1 MSKPLRLTA
10 ATLAIAALAPATASA
25 AWTAPTTI
33 DNSVGSNP
41 LAQSAFGGSVL
52 TGWLEPTASL
62 AKRSGDA
69 FGAPS
74 ALTAADP
81 FEKVWAGGLD
91 RDGNAVILT
100 VRKHAPFQRIRAT
113 FVAADGTRSASRTI
127 STDPRSSAGPQLSVA
142 PDGTAVAAWSWHD
155 ATGWRAQVAVRRP
168 GQPAFGKPQ
177 TVSPVAPVI
186 GRQQSRPI
194 LHVAAGEDG
203 RAALTWQFGGD
214 GALPEAPL
222 HVLTAGPDSG
232 FGADQALAGAGG
244 YADVGLAVG
253 ADGAVQVAYLDEH
266 FTGHVAPSS
275 LRVAQ
280 GTVGTPL
287 SAPAVLSTGGKG
299 TSSGDQVAA
308 AFSADGTATVAWA
321 KPGSRYEEGGTLEL
335 FTRAASGS
343 FGEAQTLAQ
352 NAEGLSLAGGPGA
365 SAVLG
370 WMLHAQKPG
379 SYAIHAST
387 RPQAGGPFGTDT
399 TISDT
404 SVNGLWPSV
413 ALTPTGDAIAA
424 WVTNTDGSGGGKP
437 TAAVSS
443 IG

>member
-33 DNSVGSNP
+33 SDATGSNP
-41 LAQSAFGGSVL
+41 VAQAAFGGSVL

-62 AKRSGDA
+62 TKRSGDA
-69 FGAPS
+69 FGAPT

-100 VRKHAPFQRIRAT
+100 VRKHAPFQRVRAT
-113 FVAADGTRSASRTI
+113 FVAADGTRSATRTI
-127 STDPRSSAGPQLSVA
+127 STNPRSSAGPQLAVA

-168 GQPAFGKPQ
+168 GQPAFDKPQ
-177 TVSPVAPVI
+177 TVSPPAPLS
-186 GRQQSRPI
+186 GKYQTRPI
-194 LHVAAGEDG
+194 LNVAAGDG
-203 RAALTWQFGGD
+203 GRGALTWQFGGD
-214 GALPEAPL
+214 AALPESPL
-222 HVLTAGPDSG
+222 HVLTAADGT
-232 FGADQALAGAGG
+232 FGADQALADAGG

-253 ADGAVQVAYLDEH
+253 TDGAVQLAYLDEH

-280 GTVGTPL
+280 GTVGAPL

-299 TSSGDQVAA
+299 TSSGNQVAA
-308 AFSADGTATVAWA
+308 AFSADGSATVAWA
-321 KPGSRYEEGGTLEL
+321 KPGSSYENGGTLEV
-335 FTRAASGS
+335 FTRAATGT
-343 FGEAQTLAQ
+343 FGAAQTLAQ
-352 NAEGLSLAGGPGA
+352 NAEGLTLAGGPGA

-370 WMLHAQKPG
+370 WMVHAQKP
-379 SYAIHAST
+379 SAYAIHAST
-387 RPQAGGPFGTDT
+387 RPQAGGAFGADT

-404 SVNGLWPSV
+404 SVNGLWPNV
-413 ALTPTGDAIAA
+413 ALTPAGDAVAA

-437 TAAVSS
+437 TAAVASV
-443 IG
+443 G